1 MSLIDNHAGTG
12 VLKALKHLPG
22 VDDYLILI
30 GAETTVGRHPGN
42 RLRLP
47 FKTVSRHHA
56 LIRREGPAFFVE
68 DLDSSNGSFVN
79 DERVKSRELKN
90 GDVVRFGDCEF
101 VFQQETTSPRA
112 GTTDPNVR
120 LALRDVPL
128 ARGEEVLHVQS
139 VEEAGE
145 ALVSIDKIESV
156 DQANQFLRAHYR
168 LLEIIRANPGEDRLL
183 ESFLELVVPLV
194 RADRG
199 VVMLSEKE
207 RDEMRPAAVYY
218 HGGIGEDQEVSISR
232 TILDRCLEERVGILS
247 RDARS
252 DERFLD
258 SESVVAQNVRSAIC
272 APLVAH
278 GLVIG
283 VCYLDRQATSIAFG
297 DSQLAFVTNLCS
309 QLTLALDNL
318 RMVDERRQA
327 EQHALIGR
335 TMAEVSHSIKNI
347 LAVTQNG
354 SELLDRQLERG
365 DLSAVKKTWSLVHSG
380 MHRMNQLAKS
390 MLDYSRSD
398 AFQRSEVEVNA
409 IVQSVLDVVRPQ
421 MEELGIR
428 VDFIEKADQSLCWVD
443 PDALYD
449 SLMNLAVNSRDALVG
464 RPGPFIEFR
473 TALAEP
479 GRVLI
484 SVRDNGSGI
493 PPEILGRVF
502 DPFFTTKGA
511 EGNGMGLAML
521 RKFCNEMAGSV
532 EALSEPDQGT
542 EFRLTLPLAEESD
555 PSESHP

>member
-1 MSLIDNHAGTG
+1 
-12 VLKALKHLPG
+12 
-22 VDDYLILI
+22 
-30 GAETTVGRHPGN
+30 
-42 RLRLP
+42 
-47 FKTVSRHHA
+47 
-56 LIRREGPAFFVE
+56 
-68 DLDSSNGSFVN
+68 
-79 DERVKSRELKN
+79 
-90 GDVVRFGDCEF
+90 
-101 VFQQETTSPRA
+101 
-112 GTTDPNVR
+112 
-120 LALRDVPL
+120 
-128 ARGEEVLHVQS
+128 
-139 VEEAGE
+139 
-145 ALVSIDKIESV
+145 
-156 DQANQFLRAHYR
+156 
-168 LLEIIRANPGEDRLL
+168 
-183 ESFLELVVPLV
+183 
-194 RADRG
+194 
-199 VVMLSEKE
+199 
-207 RDEMRPAAVYY
+207 
-218 HGGIGEDQEVSISR
+218 
-232 TILDRCLEERVGILS
+232 
-247 RDARS
+247 
-252 DERFLD
+252 
-258 SESVVAQNVRSAIC
+258 
-272 APLVAH
+272 
-278 GLVIG
+278 
-283 VCYLDRQATSIAFG
+283 
-297 DSQLAFVTNLCS
+297 
-309 QLTLALDNL
+309 
-318 RMVDERRQA
+318 
-327 EQHALIGR
+327 
-335 TMAEVSHSIKNI
+335 
-347 LAVTQNG
+347 
-354 SELLDRQLERG
+354 
-365 DLSAVKKTWSLVHSG
+365 